1 MSKCLYGK
9 TQNSSGSL
17 KRCYVG
23 RTTLSMGASS
33 AVIDFNDSV
42 HGILKDM
49 KEYGLEEGNLCT
61 HFSIFQDSNRIMEM
75 GRKSNDNAEKKSR
88 KRPRAMRKGFSDKVK
103 EKEGLTYLHGICEV
117 FPNL

>member
-1 MSKCLYGK
+1 
-9 TQNSSGSL
+9 
-17 KRCYVG
+17 
-23 RTTLSMGASS
+23 MGASS

-75 GRKSNDNAEKKSR
+75 GRKSNDNAEKK
-88 KRPRAMRKGFSDKVK
+88 V
-103 EKEGLTYLHGICEV
+103 EKETQGNAKRI
-117 FPNL
+117 